1 MEILLIFAF
10 KETMHRQLHSLKEF
24 KIQLILIHGS
34 HGDLY
39 HSRGMV
45 EVEVVEQMA
54 RLARLAHLVALQE
67 PLAHLVARVLLGLEQ
82 AAQQAQQ
89 G

>member
-1 MEILLIFAF
+1 LETSHQQLHLF
-10 KETMHRQLHSLKEF
+10 KECKTQLTS
-24 KIQLILIHGS
+24 ILGLL
-34 HGDLY
+34 GDLY

-54 RLARLAHLVALQE
+54 RLARLAQAEAQQE
-67 PLAHLVARVLLGLEQ
+67 PRAHLVVRVLLGLEQ
-82 AAQQAQQ
+82 AARQAQQ